1 MLFLEQRGEFL
12 VATIKHG
19 LQTQKPRPI
28 TIIKK
33 QQFQVLS
40 SRILRKWFE
49 KEPQLMLQKEPN
61 SAKKKDRYKGGN
73 GIINKP

>member
-19 LQTQKPRPI
+19 LQTPKSPPI
-28 TIIKK
+28 TTIKK

-49 KEPQLMLQKEPN
+49 KAPLFSNNLQTNVEFISKKHPN
-61 SAKKKDRYKGGN
+61 
-73 GIINKP
+73 

>member
-49 KEPQLMLQKEPN
+49 KHP
-61 SAKKKDRYKGGN
+61 D
-73 GIINKP
+73 

>member
-19 LQTQKPRPI
+19 LQTPKSPPI

-49 KEPQLMLQKEPN
+49 KPWRN
-61 SAKKKDRYKGGN
+61 GGVSRT
-73 GIINKP
+73 ILKQM

>member
-12 VATIKHG
+12 VATIKHA

-49 KEPQLMLQKEPN
+49 KHPN
-61 SAKKKDRYKGGN
+61 
-73 GIINKP
+73 